1 MIIGKENIIITDEP
15 QFGTEDFANI
25 SQLVPSSMQLI
36 GGFDETIGKPYPLH
50 HPQVKISDKTLK
62 YGVKY
67 FVNIAKEVLMK

>member
-1 MIIGKENIIITDEP
+1 
-15 QFGTEDFANI
+15 
-25 SQLVPSSMQLI
+25 MQLI

-62 YGVKY
+62 FGVKY